1 MTVGP
6 DRRALL
12 ALWFV
17 EADGEVVG
25 AGRFDLQTGTA
36 FAGLWGGSV
45 REDWRGRGV
54 YRALTQSRA
63 SAAVALGAD
72 YLDADCTE
80 MSRPILERCGL
91 TAITT
96 TTPYVWTES
105 TSATCSSS
113 GSLAG

>member
-1 MTVGP
+1 VTVGP

-12 ALWFV
+12 ALYD
-17 EADGEVVG
+17 EQ
-25 AGRFDLQTGTA
+25 L
-36 FAGLWGGSV
+36 
-45 REDWRGRGV
+45 
-54 YRALTQSRA
+54 Y
-63 SAAVALGAD
+63 
-72 YLDADCTE
+72 ADCTE